1 MDENERGTY
10 NIIRRITDRESVI
23 TIMRTRRVFILASQP
38 LFAQGV
44 QSLLSGRSDIAVVGT
59 ALIGP
64 NVFDQL
70 SDADPDVIIIEADSS
85 EEQRRLVTKSL
96 ACASDAK
103 IIGLTP
109 EDNRISVFYQH
120 MKESRGVS
128 DLLEEVIEPL
138 SWQARRPS
146 ELKLFVLYQGHYG
159 ERILTHIRRFAPTSW
174 SLDAWRAPADL
185 PPVVDAPLTFLPLD
199 LPSAHLVLSLGQVA
213 GVAQLVPGVVQ
224 RTGACSVIVPADNA
238 AWLPDGLARQLGAQ
252 LAEADVTAVFPKPF
266 CSLTPDRY
274 NVREYSVP
282 YDDPWIAEFA
292 HHFGRPVLEMVCE
305 AGRITDIEV
314 KRDTACGSA
323 RAVARELIGEEV
335 KGAVQEAGLLHH
347 HSPCS
352 AAMRTDPSLGEPL
365 IHVAGGLMRQA
376 VTAALDSCQSREGRS
391 VPERHAVDSG

>member
-1 MDENERGTY
+1 MP
-10 NIIRRITDRESVI
+10 
-23 TIMRTRRVFILASQP
+23 TRRVFILASQP

-44 QSLLSGRSDIAVVGT
+44 ESLLSGQSDITIVGT

-70 SDADPDVIIIEADSS
+70 SEADPDVIVIEADSG

-109 EDNRISVFYQH
+109 EDNRISIFYQQ
-120 MKESRGVS
+120 MKESRRVS
-128 DLLEEVIEPL
+128 DLLEEVTEPL
-138 SWQARRPS
+138 SWRARRPS

-159 ERILTHIRRFAPTSW
+159 ERILKHIRRFAPTSW
-174 SLDAWRAPADL
+174 SLDAWRAPSDL

-199 LPSAHLVLSLGQVA
+199 LPAANLVLSLGQVP

-224 RTGACSVIVPADNA
+224 RTRARSVIVPADNA
-238 AWLPDGLARQLGAQ
+238 AWLPDGLARQLRSQ
-252 LAEADVTAVFPKPF
+252 LAEVDVTAVFPKPF
-266 CSLTPDRY
+266 CSLTPERY
-274 NVREYSVP
+274 NAREHSVT

-292 HHFGRPVLEMVCE
+292 RHFGRPKLEMVCE
-305 AGRITDIEV
+305 AGKITDIEV

-323 RAVARELIGEEV
+323 RVVARELIGEDVET
-335 KGAVQEAGLLHH
+335 AVQEAGLLHH

-352 AAMRTDPSLGEPL
+352 AAMRTDPVLGVPL
-365 IHVAGGLMRQA
+365 IHVAGDYMRQA
-376 VTAALDSCQSREGRS
+376 VQGALDKWLSEESRS
-391 VPERHAVDSG
+391 VPERHAVDKG